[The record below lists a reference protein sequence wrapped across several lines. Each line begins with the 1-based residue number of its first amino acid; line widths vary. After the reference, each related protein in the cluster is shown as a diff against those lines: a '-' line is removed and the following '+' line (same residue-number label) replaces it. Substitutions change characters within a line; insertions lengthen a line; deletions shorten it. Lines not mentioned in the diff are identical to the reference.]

1 MKVLRFTLR
10 AADLKPRARHGYRPH
25 AAALW
30 LRLVP
35 GLETAGEWGRGQ
47 HGALAGATWGTVR
60 NTTTL
65 PTLQQIS
72 LNSDKVSAATHESM
86 TSMCINTHNIW
97 SNTAASPIQVSSPI
111 GCQAEMQSPG
121 WSILTCL
128 IKKLGKHAQQS

>member
-86 TSMCINTHNIW
+86 TSMCINTHNIR
-97 SNTAASPIQVSSPI
+97 SR
-111 GCQAEMQSPG
+111 
-121 WSILTCL
+121 L
-128 IKKLGKHAQQS
+128 IRMSFQHRKHLY

>member
-72 LNSDKVSAATHESM
+72 LNSDKVSAATHAS
-86 TSMCINTHNIW
+86 SSIDGINVH
-97 SNTAASPIQVSSPI
+97 QY
-111 GCQAEMQSPG
+111 QAVPFLSVGLKM
-121 WSILTCL
+121 
-128 IKKLGKHAQQS
+128 

>member
-1 MKVLRFTLR
+1 MKVLRVR
-10 AADLKPRARHGYRPH
+10 VADLKPRARHGYRPH

-72 LNSDKVSAATHESM
+72 LNSDKVSAGTLHTCNAS
-86 TSMCINTHNIW
+86 SSINDINIQTQYTKY
-97 SNTAASPIQVSSPI
+97 S
-111 GCQAEMQSPG
+111 E
-121 WSILTCL
+121 
-128 IKKLGKHAQQS
+128 